1 MHASRRKARRR
12 RSSLAHAL
20 LLGGPDPRSR
30 PMGHAPFL
38 KNDAPSLPLGLA
50 DSHFVTAA
58 PRGQKGAQF
67 TSPRLRGE
75 GCRRQQACAA
85 GEGEGASPE
94 EAQRRRRAPLSA
106 PPPHPRFA
114 SLRSFGRRPNPLPAS
129 GERRIR
135 RAAGSKTL
143 PRDGPM
149 DRTKAYYNAGPPR
162 FFFRNATVRAPGR
175 VGRLLVVAGRIGVVV
190 EGVVGALVD
199 VDLVRL
205 AGLP

>member
-114 SLRSFGRRPNPLPAS
+114 SLSARSAEGRTLSPQAGRGESVGRPDQRPCRATGLWTGPKPITTPGRRGSSS
-129 GERRIR
+129 GR
-135 RAAGSKTL
+135 RASATR
-143 PRDGPM
+143 RDPPPPCRSGPHWC
-149 DRTKAYYNAGPPR
+149 RC
-162 FFFRNATVRAPGR
+162 
-175 VGRLLVVAGRIGVVV
+175 
-190 EGVVGALVD
+190 
-199 VDLVRL
+199 
-205 AGLP
+205 